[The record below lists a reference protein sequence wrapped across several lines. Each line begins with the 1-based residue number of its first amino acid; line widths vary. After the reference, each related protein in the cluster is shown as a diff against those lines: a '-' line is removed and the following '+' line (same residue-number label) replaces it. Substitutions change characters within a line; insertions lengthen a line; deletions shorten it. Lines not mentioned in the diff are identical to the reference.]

1 MPKDDDH
8 ARPTNFTI
16 DGRHFKVT
24 DSTQTAAA
32 LLRLAGLDPS
42 SYDLAEVRHGHGEPK
57 RYDDADPIHIKNG
70 DKFVTVRQCAQV
82 A

>member
-1 MPKDDDH
+1 M
-8 ARPTNFTI
+8 
-16 DGRHFKVT
+16 DGRHFMVT
-24 DSTQTAAA
+24 DSAQTAAA

-42 SYDLAEVRHGHGEPK
+42 AYNLAEVRHGHGEPK
-57 RYDDADPIHIKNG
+57 RYDDAETIRIRNG